1 MYGYFFISFI
11 FGLGIYFI
19 VVLEMDVLFPQ
30 RRNAKFLDELQ
41 KEKELEKKMEENIQS
56 DEDIPDE
63 VLKLIEKIKN
73 EG

>member
-1 MYGYFFISFI
+1 MDIFLLALF
-11 FGLGIYFI
+11 FGLGIFFI

-41 KEKELEKKMEENIQS
+41 KEKELEKKMEENIQP

-73 EG
+73 EV

>member
-1 MYGYFFISFI
+1 MDIFLLALF
-11 FGLGIYFI
+11 FGLGIFFI

-41 KEKELEKKMEENIQS
+41 KEKELEKKMEENIQP

>member
-1 MYGYFFISFI
+1 MDIFLLALF

-30 RRNAKFLDELQ
+30 RRNAKFLDELK

-73 EG
+73 EV

>member
-1 MYGYFFISFI
+1 MDIFLLALF
-11 FGLGIYFI
+11 FGLGIFFI
-19 VVLEMDVLFPQ
+19 VVLEMDELFPQ

-41 KEKELEKKMEENIQS
+41 KEKELEKKMEENIQP

-73 EG
+73 EV

>member
-1 MYGYFFISFI
+1 MDIFLLALF

-30 RRNAKFLDELQ
+30 RRNAKFFDELQ